1 MPSDNE
7 ELALAVHELL
17 RRVRFEDV
25 EEVSCCGIST
35 SECHALEVIAL
46 GEKLSVNDVAAAVR
60 LNKSTASRLVRSLE
74 KKGLVRTEA
83 DAIDKRG
90 LRVSATREGKTTW
103 RRIVRETA
111 SNYAEVLKDCT
122 PAERKAV
129 TRVLRRLAQS

>member
-1 MPSDNE
+1 MPSDSE

-25 EEVSCCGIST
+25 EEVACCGIST

-46 GEKLSVNDVAAAVR
+46 GKELSVNDVAAAVR

-74 KKGLVRTEA
+74 KKGLVRTAA
-83 DAIDKRG
+83 DPGDKRG
-90 LRVSATREGKTTW
+90 LKVTATRQGASLW

-111 SNYAEVLKDCT
+111 GSYAEVLRDCT

-129 TRVLRRLAQS
+129 TRVLRRLAKS